1 MTTRPDLTRRRF
13 LAGAAATTTTI
24 WIGGGAGPAAAARR
38 RTRRADVVVVGAGLA
53 GLAAARDV
61 SAAGRSVLVLEA
73 RNRVGGRTLNEDLGG
88 GHITEIGGEYV
99 GPTQDRILALADAL
113 GVQRFLTYNSGQ
125 NVLVIGGTRSTY
137 DAAGFPSTA
146 DAADFLNSVVA
157 LDNLSKQV
165 PPDRPWTA
173 PRAAELDRQT
183 LADFVRRETTRPAA
197 RAIWDTAAHAVW
209 GAEAKDLSL
218 LYVAAYVAGAG
229 NETTPGSFLRLVT
242 TGNAA
247 QEQRFVGGSQV
258 VSERAADALGRRV
271 RLREAV
277 TRIAAHRGG
286 VRVLTGRSAVEARA
300 VIVAIPPVLAGRI
313 RYAPRLPADARA
325 LLRSAPPGHLIKAE
339 AIYDRPFWRDAG
351 LSGQVI
357 SDTGPADSTFDN
369 SPPDGSIG
377 ILFGFIGGNEARKF
391 ARLSRRERRD
401 AMLRQF
407 VVYVGE
413 QARSPREYFDFDW
426 SKERWTRGC
435 PTALFGPRVLTRY
448 GRALGRPAGRVH
460 FAGTETADHWAGYMD
475 GAVRSGERAA
485 RAVLAQLG
493 RG

>member
-1 MTTRPDLTRRRF
+1 
-13 LAGAAATTTTI
+13 
-24 WIGGGAGPAAAARR
+24 
-38 RTRRADVVVVGAGLA
+38 
-53 GLAAARDV
+53 
-61 SAAGRSVLVLEA
+61 
-73 RNRVGGRTLNEDLGG
+73 
-88 GHITEIGGEYV
+88 
-99 GPTQDRILALADAL
+99 
-113 GVQRFLTYNSGQ
+113 
-125 NVLVIGGTRSTY
+125 
-137 DAAGFPSTA
+137 
-146 DAADFLNSVVA
+146 
-157 LDNLSKQV
+157 
-165 PPDRPWTA
+165 
-173 PRAAELDRQT
+173 LDRQT
-183 LADFVRRETTRPAA
+183 LADHVRRTATRPGT

-209 GAEAKDLSL
+209 GAETKDLSL

-229 NETTPGSFLRLVT
+229 NETTPGTMLRLVT
-242 TGNAA
+242 TQNAA

-258 VSERAADALGRRV
+258 VSQRVADALGRRV

-277 TRIAAHRGG
+277 TRIAAQRGG
-286 VRVLTGRSAVEARA
+286 VRVLTDRSAVEARA

-313 RYAPRLPADARA
+313 HYAPRLPADARA

-377 ILFGFIGGNEARKF
+377 ILFGFIGGAEARKF

-401 AMLRQF
+401 AVLRQF

-485 RAVLAQLG
+485 RAVLAQVGGARQLTG
-493 RG
+493 R